1 MFCED
6 SSARRSPCARA
17 GRARPS
23 PWPVPCG
30 SMAEPHRREEE
41 GSGPGAL
48 RVLPGPSSALSAV
61 TVGFSFPVSVVTCPL
76 FPAVQP
82 LPQSELDL
90 PACPGQPKWSRW
102 LCSPEGP
109 AAPGQAGWRGQWFRC
124 HSSRVPAWTTGLRAE
139 HPVCVRPFAVTLP
152 ALAAEARGARSS
164 ARSVDPFC
172 EVRVVAATA
181 RDGVVSCPGPPP
193 SCDCPQLNEGCLCF
207 RPQ

>member
-1 MFCED
+1 MCPCRPGTAEPVACAVWVD
-6 SSARRSPCARA
+6 GRAASAGGRRLRSGGAQGSAR
-17 GRARPS
+17 
-23 PWPVPCG
+23 PVVRFV
-30 SMAEPHRREEE
+30 S
-41 GSGPGAL
+41 
-48 RVLPGPSSALSAV
+48 RVL
-61 TVGFSFPVSVVTCPL
+61 VSCLGRYVPL

-82 LPQSELDL
+82 LPQSELGL

-109 AAPGQAGWRGQWFRC
+109 AAPGQAGWRGQWFQC

-139 HPVCVRPFAVTLP
+139 RPVCVRPFAVTLP
-152 ALAAEARGARSS
+152 ALEAEVRGARSS